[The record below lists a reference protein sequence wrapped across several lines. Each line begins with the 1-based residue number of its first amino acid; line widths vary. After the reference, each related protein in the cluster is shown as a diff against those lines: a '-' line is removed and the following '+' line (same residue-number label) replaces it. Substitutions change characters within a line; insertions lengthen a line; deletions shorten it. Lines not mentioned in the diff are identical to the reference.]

1 MKGSADFKV
10 CKASGNTCSIFFLT
24 RVCVSCV
31 GIDIC
36 QDRFFLF
43 CSLAVSRLCACVCA
57 QMWRVKR
64 SSSKGRGLKKM
75 FQKTKFGV
83 SPFFF

>member
-36 QDRFFLF
+36 QDRSFFVLSLF
-43 CSLAVSRLCACVCA
+43 RGCVRVCA
-57 QMWRVKR
+57 RR
-64 SSSKGRGLKKM
+64 CGE
-75 FQKTKFGV
+75 
-83 SPFFF
+83 